1 MTGSKV
7 LWHTTM
13 SVDGLVAERTDSGCA
28 AGVARRSLKPV
39 AICVLDPGGHVI
51 VVKRQDGASF
61 LRSDIAKAW
70 TALSLG
76 VPSRAVAAMAESGPV
91 FVSSMVTISEG
102 RMAPA
107 AAGLTVVRDGTVVGT
122 VGVSGE
128 TPGNDEALAVEGIG
142 AAGLAWGESAS

>member
-1 MTGSKV
+1 LSMTGSKV

-13 SVDGLVAERTDSGCA
+13 SVDGFVAERTDSGCA

-61 LRSDIAKAW
+61 VRSDIAKAW

-76 VPSRAVAAMAESGPV
+76 APSRALAAMAESGPV
-91 FVSSMVTISEG
+91 FVSSMVTISE
-102 RMAPA
+102 AP
-107 AAGLTVVRDGTVVGT
+107 D
-122 VGVSGE
+122 
-128 TPGNDEALAVEGIG
+128 NDEALAVEGIG